1 MKNQR
6 VSLKMQGMSI
16 KSANRIWISSPHN
29 LGDFVAKIPLIRIL
43 KRRFPQCKIIVAARA
58 YVKELVDLVEEVD
71 QFIDFEQ
78 FFSLPE
84 DKVIESLKNL
94 KIDVLIHIL
103 SLQNHIGPD
112 VARLAKKADIPNRI
126 GNIKR
131 SLFSLW
137 IKKAKG
143 DLTHNICK
151 RRIISGL
158 HEYQWN
164 LFPLRFFGL
173 EKKCSTEEI
182 TDLLEVSMPATL
194 DSKFIKKNK
203 FNLVIHPGSHGN
215 AKEWPE
221 ERFIELIKLLEGSN
235 IHLIIT
241 GSTEESHRFKKL
253 SKLSSVTFA
262 MGGCSLK
269 EFIALISQCDGLIA
283 ASTGPIHIAALF
295 STKTLGLFPMQKDIG
310 IDVWRPLGKGAK
322 HLASSIICPACI
334 KKLSDFNPKLCTCM
348 QDIKAADVFS
358 IITQWNTHESTI

>member
-6 VSLKMQGMSI
+6 VSLKMQGKSI
-16 KSANRIWISSPHN
+16 KNANRIWISSPHN
-29 LGDFVAKIPLIRIL
+29 LGDFIAKIPLIRIL
-43 KRRFPQCKIIVAARA
+43 KQRFPHCKIILAARA

-71 QFIDFEQ
+71 EFIDFEQ

-84 DKVIESLKNL
+84 DAVVAALKNL

-112 VARLAKKADIPNRI
+112 VAKLAKSANVPNRI

-137 IKKAKG
+137 VKKARG

-151 RRIISGL
+151 KRIISGM

-164 LFPLRFFGL
+164 LLALKFFGI
-173 EKKCSTEEI
+173 EKKYGTEEI
-182 TDLLEVSMPATL
+182 TDLLEAPLPEGQESQ
-194 DSKFIKKNK
+194 FIKKGK

-221 ERFIELIKLLEGSN
+221 EKFIELLKLLEGSN
-235 IHLIIT
+235 IHPIIT

-253 SKLSSVTFA
+253 GEFSNITFA
-262 MGGCSLK
+262 MGRCSLK
-269 EFIALISQCDGLIA
+269 EFIALISQCNGLIA

-295 STKTLGLFPMQKDIG
+295 NTKALGLFPMQKDIG
-310 IDVWRPLGKGAK
+310 ADVWRPLGKGAM
-322 HLASSIICPACI
+322 HLASSIVCSACI
-334 KKLSDFNPKLCTCM
+334 KKISDFNPKLCTCM
-348 QDIKAADVFS
+348 QDIEAADVCS
-358 IITQWNTHESTI
+358 IITQWNVHESTI

>member
-6 VSLKMQGMSI
+6 VSLKMQGNSI
-16 KSANRIWISSPHN
+16 KSVDRIWISSPHN
-29 LGDFVAKIPLIRIL
+29 LGDFIAKIPLIRIL
-43 KRRFPQCKIIVAARA
+43 KQLFPHCEIIVAARA

-71 QFIDFEQ
+71 EFIDFEQ

-84 DKVIESLKNL
+84 NEIIESLKSL

-103 SLQNHIGPD
+103 SLQRHIGPD
-112 VARLAKKADIPNRI
+112 VARLAKRAHIPNRI

-151 RRIISGL
+151 RRIINGL

-164 LFPLRFFGL
+164 LLPLRFFGL
-173 EKKCSTEEI
+173 EKKFATEQI
-182 TDLLEVSMPATL
+182 TDLLEVSMPANL

-221 ERFIELIKLLEGSN
+221 ERFIELVELLEDSN
-235 IHLIIT
+235 IHPIIT
-241 GSTEESHRFKKL
+241 GSIEESYRFKKL
-253 SKLSSVTFA
+253 SELSNITFA

-269 EFIALISQCDGLIA
+269 EFIALISQCNGLIA

-310 IDVWRPLGKGAK
+310 VDVWRPLGKGAK
-322 HLASSIICPACI
+322 HLSSSKICPACI

-348 QDIKAADVFS
+348 QDIQAADVYS
-358 IITQWNTHESTI
+358 IITQWDTHESTV